1 MTAPI
6 PIPSDRQLIEDRIPE
21 NCAFTSQHDK
31 PDLAQKEGAPPDF
44 GLGMPNGGLQVVNP
58 SSAVYNII
66 LEQLSNETSMS
77 YDFADQSL
85 LGDLFN
91 GRWVALPYIYNAL
104 KTLRVEG
111 VHHQI
116 WRDDEVKNIHYILS
130 PKPWDEEP
138 GKCSNENHE
147 WWWTVNNERLN
158 EEKQKGLVDG
168 F

>member
-1 MTAPI
+1 
-6 PIPSDRQLIEDRIPE
+6 
-21 NCAFTSQHDK
+21 
-31 PDLAQKEGAPPDF
+31 
-44 GLGMPNGGLQVVNP
+44 MPNGGLQVVNP
-58 SSAVYNII
+58 STAVYDRI
-66 LEQLSNETSMS
+66 LEVLSNETTMA

-104 KTLRVEG
+104 KTMRTEG

-116 WRDDEVKNIHYILS
+116 WRDDQVKNIHYILS
-130 PKPWDEEP
+130 PKPWDEAP

-147 WWWTVNNERLN
+147 WWWTVNEERLE
-158 EEKQKGLVDG
+158 EEKRTGIVDG